1 MPGEGMTRR
10 TVLATGALGAL
21 ATLSAPG
28 TLVNAAESRSDTMH
42 PVVATTAGRV
52 RGQMEN
58 GIATFRGIP
67 YAEPP
72 TGTLRFRPPA
82 RRQPWDGVRD
92 ATRFGLVAP
101 QSTFPFWLTDIVAPK
116 IPQGEDCL
124 NLNVWSPAL
133 GRDAKLPVLVWI
145 HGGGFLMGSGA
156 DQIYDG
162 AKFARDDVV
171 CVTLNYRLDALGL
184 LYVGSEGAGNFALLD
199 QIAALTWVRENIA
212 AFGGD
217 PDKVTI
223 CGESAGGWSVGNI
236 LGAPS
241 SRGLFRRAV
250 SMSGAAHHS
259 MPLKRAEWRAETICA
274 RLGVSR
280 TDLEGLQALPTQKIL
295 EAGMIA
301 QGGNPF
307 GGDTEHF
314 GGPLLSW
321 LAFMPVRETEELP
334 RRAFDAVADGAI
346 ADVDLMVGHTLNEGR
361 LFMLERPTV
370 EYVEGFGNDAMVA
383 GAFGQVFGADAGAA
397 LATFKAN
404 RPGAGPFELISALMS
419 DLHFRMPAMRLADA
433 QSHHNPNTY
442 FYRFSW
448 PAKGYD
454 GVLGPTH
461 AVELPFM
468 WDTLDDE
475 LSRLMTGP
483 NPPQKLARDMHAAWV
498 AFAKTGN
505 PNHADIEHWPRHDR
519 TTRPVMDFDTRTGLI
534 ANPASDEAALWDGA
548 PYL

>member
-1 MPGEGMTRR
+1 M
-10 TVLATGALGAL
+10 
-21 ATLSAPG
+21 
-28 TLVNAAESRSDTMH
+28 D
-42 PVVATTAGRV
+42 PVVMSTAGQV
-52 RGQMEN
+52 RGRVES

-72 TGTLRFRPPA
+72 TGSLRFRPPA
-82 RRQPWDGVRD
+82 RRRPWDGVRD
-92 ATRFGLVAP
+92 ATNWGLVAP

-133 GRDAKLPVLVWI
+133 GKDAKLPVLVWI

-156 DQIYDG
+156 DAIYDG

-199 QIAALTWVRENIA
+199 QIAALKWVHENIA

-241 SRGLFRRAV
+241 ARGLYRRAI

-280 TDLEGLQALPTQKIL
+280 TDLEGLQSLPTQKIL
-295 EAGMIA
+295 EAAMIA

-307 GGDTEHF
+307 GGDTEHS
-314 GGPLLSW
+314 GDTLLSW

-361 LFMLERPTV
+361 LFLLEKPTV
-370 EYVEGFGNDAMVA
+370 EYVEGFGSDELVR
-383 GAFGQVFGADAGAA
+383 GAFQQVFGSNADGA
-397 LATFKAN
+397 LAKFKAN
-404 RPGAGPFELISALMS
+404 RPGAGHFELVSSLLG
-419 DLHFRMPAMRLADA
+419 DLHFRLPAMRLADA
-433 QSHHNPNTY
+433 QSRHNANTY

-448 PAKGYD
+448 SAKGYD

-468 WDTLDDE
+468 WDTLDIDLCE
-475 LSRLMTGP
+475 LMTGP
-483 NPPQKLARDMHAAWV
+483 DAPQSLARDMHGAWV
-498 AFAKTGN
+498 SFVKSGD
-505 PNHADIEHWPRHDR
+505 PNHAGIEHWPKHNAVS
-519 TTRPVMDFDTRTGLI
+519 RPVMDFDTKTRLI
-534 ANPASDEAALWDGA
+534 GNPASDEAALWDRA
-548 PYL
+548 TYL